1 MGSVGENAEMFKM
14 KKKLFYQ
21 NFIFKLTSKSDRFEH
36 KTFWYQCNQGNNFSR
51 LFGIFLGN

>member
-21 NFIFKLTSKSDRFEH
+21 NFIFKLTPKSDRFEH
-36 KTFWYQCNQGNNFSR
+36 KIFGSNATKATTLVVFWGF
-51 LFGIFLGN
+51 F